1 MGSHFAPNYMKITE
15 FKLVELKNFLKNY
28 KKRKIQNKILLNIF
42 EEIVADYESEF
53 ITLEKNKGKK

>member
-1 MGSHFAPNYMKITE
+1 MKITE
-15 FKLVELKNFLKNY
+15 FKLIELKNFLKKY